1 MKKLR
6 DIFILF
12 AVTVAFGFSLFMFR
26 RAVGFTSPWFALTTM
41 LCFLG
46 LVAFARPLFI
56 LKLPSFLRTVR
67 VWEMRSRLYRV
78 LGIPAFGELLR
89 RTPLRYLQPLVY
101 LKRYPGDPT
110 MVQTQIEGAEAA
122 HFWAAALVIPY
133 MVYACVQN
141 WWGVTFWFM
150 IVQVVGN
157 VYPILHLRWVRG
169 RLTRV
174 IAKKLR
180 NHTARNPNQ
189 LVQAS
194 PVRTTF
200 QAD

>member
-12 AVTVAFGFSLFMFR
+12 AVTVAFAVSLNMLR
-26 RAVGFTSPWFALTTM
+26 RAVGFSSPWFALTTM
-41 LCFLG
+41 FCFLG
-46 LVAFARPLFI
+46 LVAFARPLLI
-56 LKLPSFLRTVR
+56 LTLPSFLRTVR

-78 LGIPAFGELLR
+78 LGVSAFGELLR

-133 MVYACVQN
+133 MMFACVQN
-141 WWGVTFWFM
+141 WWGVIFWFM

-174 IAKKLR
+174 IAIKLR

>member
-1 MKKLR
+1 MLS
-6 DIFILF
+6 
-12 AVTVAFGFSLFMFR
+12 AVTVAFGVSLIMLR
-26 RAVGFTSPWFALTTM
+26 RAIGFTSPWFALTTM
-41 LCFLG
+41 FCFLG

-67 VWEMRSRLYRV
+67 VWEMRSRLYQV
-78 LGIPAFGELLR
+78 LGVSAFGELLR

-122 HFWAAALVIPY
+122 HWWAAALLILY
-133 MVYACVQN
+133 MVFACIQN
-141 WWGVTFWFM
+141 WWGVIFWFT
-150 IVQVVGN
+150 IFQVVGN

-174 IAKKLR
+174 IAKKLG
-180 NHTARNPNQ
+180 NHAQERQPAKGIKK
-189 LVQAS
+189 VI
-194 PVRTTF
+194 
-200 QAD
+200 